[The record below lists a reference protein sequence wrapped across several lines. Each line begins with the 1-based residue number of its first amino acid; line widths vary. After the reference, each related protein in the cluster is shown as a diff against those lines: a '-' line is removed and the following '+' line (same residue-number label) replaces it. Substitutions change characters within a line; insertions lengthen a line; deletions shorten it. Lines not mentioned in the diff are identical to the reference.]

1 MKRKFSV
8 LGLVV
13 AAVSLSGCY
22 YDPGYS
28 YVRNTGY
35 QGDVYYGRS
44 APVYEDNYGVAPGYY
59 TDDGCCYGYGYA
71 PGVSI
76 GISRTW
82 YGGGRYHHDYRDG
95 WHGGRGHGGDRRP
108 AYRDNDR
115 RDNDHRDRG
124 WGHGGSDRRNHDE
137 HRRHGDRDDRR

>member
-1 MKRKFSV
+1 MKRKIAL

-28 YVRNTGY
+28 YVRNSGY

-44 APVYEDNYGVAPGYY
+44 APVYDDSYYGTPGYY
-59 TDDGCCYGYGYA
+59 NYYGCCYDYGYA

-76 GISRTW
+76 GVTHTW
-82 YGGGRYHHDYRDG
+82 YGGARYRHDYRG
-95 WHGGRGHGGDRRP
+95 RWHGGRAYGGHRRP
-108 AYRDNDR
+108 AYRGDG
-115 RDNDHRDRG
+115 HRD
-124 WGHGGSDRRNHDE
+124 HGQDRDGSDRRSHGGS
-137 HRRHGDRDDRR
+137 RHHHDRDHRQ

>member
-1 MKRKFSV
+1 MKRKIAI

-28 YVRNTGY
+28 YVRNSGY

-44 APVYEDNYGVAPGYY
+44 APVYDDSYYGPPGYY
-59 TDDGCCYGYGYA
+59 NYYGCCYDYGYA

-76 GISRTW
+76 GVTHTW
-82 YGGGRYHHDYRDG
+82 YGGARYRHDYRG
-95 WHGGRGHGGDRRP
+95 RWHGGRAYGGHRRP
-108 AYRDNDR
+108 AYRGDG
-115 RDNDHRDRG
+115 HRD
-124 WGHGGSDRRNHDE
+124 HGQDRGSDRRSHGGS
-137 HRRHGDRDDRR
+137 RHHHDRDHRQ